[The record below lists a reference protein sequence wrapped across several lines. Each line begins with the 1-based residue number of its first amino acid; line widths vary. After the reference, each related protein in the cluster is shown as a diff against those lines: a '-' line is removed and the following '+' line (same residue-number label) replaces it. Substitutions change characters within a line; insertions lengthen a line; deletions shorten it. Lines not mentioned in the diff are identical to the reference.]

1 MNRLSTRLYPSPS
14 LVVSITALVVAL
26 GGAGYSATGGNFI
39 LGQANSASTQTALS
53 ASLNGRALQ
62 LTNTN
67 AGGNAAALGL
77 NVAAGHP
84 PLSVNSAVK
93 VANLNADKLDG
104 LNSTQFPRTSVVS
117 FNLAP
122 GENSAPIALPANR
135 PVFVMGV
142 TTTLSEGSVGQA
154 TLLRVPSDFIAWTGL
169 ESYAS
174 GFSPSIAGGL
184 DNVTGAHIVFL
195 DYSHVVDIEVSGP
208 DAIRIHNGSASQRAG
223 NLTLIW

>member
-1 MNRLSTRLYPSPS
+1 MNRLFTRLYPSPS
-14 LVVSITALVVAL
+14 FVVSITALVVAL
-26 GGAGYSATGGNFI
+26 GSAGYSATGGNFI

-67 AGGNAAALGL
+67 TGGSAAALGL

-84 PLSVNSAVK
+84 PLAVNSAVK

-104 LNSTQFPRTSVVS
+104 LDSTQFPRTSVVS

-122 GENSAPIALPANR
+122 GADSAPIALPANR
-135 PVFVMGV
+135 PVLVMGV
-142 TTTLSEGSVGQA
+142 TTTTGYQGVGQV
-154 TLLRVPSDFIAWTGL
+154 TLLRAPGQFIEWTGL
-169 ESYAS
+169 DSPISSGIAS
-174 GFSPSIAGGL
+174 GFSPAPGY
-184 DNVTGAHIVFL
+184 HIVYIDFN
-195 DYSHVVDIEVSGP
+195 HKVDIQVDSP
-208 DAIRIHNGSASQRAG
+208 DTLRVHNASPTYTHTG